1 MDGWIDRWISSKIDR
16 KKNIQIY
23 ECRQI
28 DGLLLQLIDADK
40 DKKPVGKKPKDV
52 LEEVERAF
60 FYDSY
65 ITQKTSWG
73 ETFGKTCPRI

>member
-1 MDGWIDRWISSKIDR
+1 M
-16 KKNIQIY
+16 QIY
-23 ECRQI
+23 ERRQI

-73 ETFGKTCPRI
+73 ETFGKTCPRV